1 MTAELAKNYDFQSS
15 EKKWQAF
22 WAQSKINA
30 WNPDE
35 PREDTFVVDTPP
47 PTVSGQLH
55 MGHIFSYTQADF
67 VVRFQRMR
75 GKNIFYPMGFDDNG
89 LPTERLVE
97 KQRDIRASNM
107 DRAEFI
113 KICEEVVESEEE
125 KFRQFFKSIALS
137 VDWNLEYQTISAR
150 SRKISQMSFLDL
162 VQKNQVYR
170 SDQPMLWD
178 PVDQTALAQAD
189 IEDKERESVMND
201 IEFRTEEGEAIII
214 ATTRPEL
221 LPACVAVFYHPD
233 DARYKKLEGGH
244 AVTPLFGARVPILAD
259 DKVQMEKGTGLV
271 MCCTFGDATDIMWWQ
286 KHKLETKI
294 ILDKMGRVAR
304 HCEPAYL
311 LASQSH
317 EAGDH
322 DVADAPRD
330 DIYDVLIG
338 LKVNAARAKVI
349 ELLKEAELL
358 LKQTPVTQ
366 TVKCAERSGAPL
378 EILATKQ
385 WFVKTLEHR
394 EAMLKRSAELN
405 WYPKAMK
412 NRLDNWINGLSWDW
426 CISRQRFFGVPFPV
440 WYSKRTGE
448 EGKAI
453 FASPDQLPVDPL
465 VDLPHG
471 YTRDE
476 VEADKDVMDTW
487 ATSAV
492 SPQLSSH
499 GISKDFAI
507 DYERHQKLFPADLRP
522 QAHEIL
528 RTWAFNTILKGHLHE
543 NCLPWKNIMISGWCL
558 AADKTKMS
566 KSKGNAA
573 SPEALIEQ
581 YGADVIRYWASTS
594 RLGADTAYSEDVVKN
609 GKRLLNKLWNAA
621 KFVDAITSL
630 RDSSHPELDSGSQ
643 EISEI
648 SEQVRN
654 DRALIT
660 HTTDKWLIS
669 KLHTVVAK
677 ATAAFNEFEYAQGM
691 EAVEEF
697 FWKDFCDNYLEIVKG
712 RAYGN
717 ESSLRESVSDRGNPV
732 TPGITTSASSS
743 RDDEIGQKSA
753 IVTLLLALETIL
765 RLMAPFM
772 PHITEELY
780 RAIFSKGA
788 SIHARGAWPHSA
800 DYSID
805 EEAFAQGEVMVR
817 IIDEARKSK
826 AEKNLSVKTD
836 IELLEASADVEL
848 AEDLLGDLAK
858 VTSSKVVKYVRSG
871 SFSVNVLYP

>member
-1 MTAELAKNYDFQSS
+1 MTELPKNYDFRSS
-15 EKKWQAF
+15 EKKWQEF
-22 WAQSKINA
+22 WAQNNINA

-97 KQRDIRASNM
+97 KQKDIRASNM

-113 KICEEVVESEEE
+113 KVCEEVVESEEE
-125 KFRQFFKSIALS
+125 KFREFFKSIALS
-137 VDWNLEYQTISAR
+137 VDWNLEYQSISAR

-162 VQKNQVYR
+162 VQKDQVYR

-189 IEDKERESVMND
+189 IEDKERQSVMND
-201 IEFRTEEGEAIII
+201 IEFKTEAGEVITI

-233 DARYKKLEGGH
+233 DARYKKLEGKR
-244 AVTPLFGARVPILAD
+244 AITPLFEARVPILAD

-271 MCCTFGDATDIMWWQ
+271 MCCTFGDSTDIMWWQ

-294 ILDKMGRVAR
+294 ILDKMGRVSLGLDPRVSEDLAR
-304 HCEPAYL
+304 PSDQVRGRQY
-311 LASQSH
+311 H
-317 EAGDH
+317 EG
-322 DVADAPRD
+322 
-330 DIYDVLIG
+330 LEG
-338 LKVNAARAKVI
+338 LKVNAARTKVI
-349 ELLKEAELL
+349 ELLKEAGLL
-358 LKQTPVTQ
+358 IKQTPILQ

-405 WYPKAMK
+405 WHPKSMK

-440 WYSKRTGE
+440 WYSKRAGE
-448 EGKAI
+448 EGRAI
-453 FASPDQLPVDPL
+453 FASLDQLPVDPL

-543 NCLPWKNIMISGWCL
+543 NVLPWKNIMISGWCL

-573 SPEALIEQ
+573 SPEVLIEQ

-609 GKRLLNKLWNAA
+609 GKRLANKLWNAA
-621 KFVDAITSL
+621 KFVISL
-630 RDSSHPELDSGSQ
+630 PALSHYVVTRRSPTKVGIDSSRLVLANSA
-643 EISEI
+643 
-648 SEQVRN
+648 N
-654 DRALIT
+654 DIIINPIEAVT
-660 HTTDKWLIS
+660 HTADKWLIS
-669 KLHTVVAK
+669 KLHTVVANATK
-677 ATAAFNEFEYAQGM
+677 AFSEFEYAQAM

-712 RAYGN
+712 RAYN
-717 ESSLRESVSDRGNPV
+717 EDGSD
-732 TPGITTSASSS
+732 AA
-743 RDDEIGQKSA
+743 GQQSA
-753 IVTLLLALETIL
+753 IATLLLALETIL

-780 RAIFSKGA
+780 QTIFAPSSSVHG
-788 SIHARGAWPHSA
+788 RGSWPHSA
-800 DYSID
+800 DYAID
-805 EEAFAQGEVMVR
+805 EEALRQGEVMVS
-817 IIDEARKSK
+817 IIDEVRKSK
-826 AEKNLSVKTD
+826 AEKNLSVK
-836 IELLEASADVEL
+836 ADVEL
-848 AEDLLGDLAK
+848 LEVSTHVELSKDLLGDLTK
-858 VTSSKVVKYVRSG
+858 VTSSKAFKHSMAEG
-871 SFSVNVLYP
+871 FSVNVIYP

>member
-1 MTAELAKNYDFQSS
+1 MITELAKNYDFQLS
-15 EKKWQAF
+15 EKKWQEY
-22 WAQSKINA
+22 WAQNNVNT

-67 VVRFQRMR
+67 VVRYQRMS

-97 KQRDIRASNM
+97 KQRDIRAANM

-162 VQKNQVYR
+162 VQKKQVYR

-201 IEFRTEEGEAIII
+201 IEFRTEDGDTIVI

-233 DARYKKLEGGH
+233 DARYKGLEGKC
-244 AVTPLFGARVPILAD
+244 AVTPLFGARVPVLAD

-271 MCCTFGDATDIMWWQ
+271 MCCTFGDATDIIWWQ

-294 ILDKMGRVAR
+294 ILDKIGKISSGQL
-304 HCEPAYL
+304 E
-311 LASQSH
+311 
-317 EAGDH
+317 
-322 DVADAPRD
+322 
-330 DIYDVLIG
+330 G

-349 ELLKEAELL
+349 ELLKEAGLL
-358 LKQTPVTQ
+358 IKQTPITQ

-394 EAMLKRSAELN
+394 ESMLKRSAELN
-405 WYPKAMK
+405 WYPKSMK

-440 WYSKRTGE
+440 WYSKRAGE
-448 EGKAI
+448 EGVAI

-465 VDLPHG
+465 VDLPYG

-499 GISKDFAI
+499 GISKDFII
-507 DYERHQKLFPADLRP
+507 DCERHKKLFPANIRV

-543 NCLPWKNIMISGWCL
+543 DCLPWKNIMISGWCL

-566 KSKGNAA
+566 KSKGNSA
-573 SPEALIEQ
+573 SPEAVIEQ

-609 GKRLLNKLWNAA
+609 GKRLANKLWNAS
-621 KFVDAITSL
+621 KFVMPFSALSHYVVTRRSPTIVGIGSSL
-630 RDSSHPELDSGSQ
+630 LVLTNSENGISVSPIEL
-643 EISEI
+643 
-648 SEQVRN
+648 V
-654 DRALIT
+654 T
-660 HTTDKWLIS
+660 HTSDKWLIS

-677 ATAAFNEFEYAQGM
+677 ATAAFKEFEYAQAM

-712 RAYGN
+712 RAYN
-717 ESSLRESVSDRGNPV
+717 EDGSNAAGQQ
-732 TPGITTSASSS
+732 SAV
-743 RDDEIGQKSA
+743 A
-753 IVTLLLALETIL
+753 TLLLALEMVL

-780 RAIFSKGA
+780 QNIFGEGE
-788 SIHARGAWPHSA
+788 SIHARGMWPNSA
-800 DYSID
+800 DYLLD
-805 EEAFAQGEVMVR
+805 EDAFAQGEVMVG
-817 IIDEARKSK
+817 IIDEVRKSK
-826 AEKNLSVKTD
+826 AEKNLSVKAD
-836 IELLEASADVEL
+836 VQLLEASAGVEL
-848 AEDLLGDLAK
+848 AADLLHDLAS
-858 VTSSKVVKYVRSG
+858 VTSSKEVKYSKG
-871 SFSVNVLYP
+871 AELNVKVVYP